1 MITGCSGFV
10 GVHLA
15 KELSTNGYEVVGVD
29 RSGFIDHNKYLNE
42 HWNIDLTDANQINKL
57 DLRGL
62 HAVVHLAGLAAVGP
76 SFDEPLKYLTTNAG
90 IEINLLEA
98 LRKQNAT
105 PKIVIVS
112 SSAVYSARNTWPTN
126 EDSLVFPNSPYSISK
141 LTQEL
146 VGKYYQL
153 MGLEIVT
160 ARPFNHIGP
169 GQNLG
174 FIVPDVAKQVVDIER
189 GNGDTILVGN
199 LSAKRDYTDVRDIV
213 RAYRLLIER
222 GIPGETYN
230 ICSGIPVSGEEIVDK
245 ISSLSEKKIRHD
257 VDQKKSRPSDNPIIY
272 GSYGK
277 IKKDTGWGPEISLDK
292 TLLDV
297 LADWRN
303 R

>member
-126 EDSLVFPNSPYSISK
+126 EDSLVFPNSPYSVSK

-257 VDQKKSRPSDNPIIY
+257 VDQKNPDPQIIQLFMVA
-272 GSYGK
+272 
-277 IKKDTGWGPEISLDK
+277 T
-292 TLLDV
+292 V
-297 LADWRN
+297 R
-303 R
+303 